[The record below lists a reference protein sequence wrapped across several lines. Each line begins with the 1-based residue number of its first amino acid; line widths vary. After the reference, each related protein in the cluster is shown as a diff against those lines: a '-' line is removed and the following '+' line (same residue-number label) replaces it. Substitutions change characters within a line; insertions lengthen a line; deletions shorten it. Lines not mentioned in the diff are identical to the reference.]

1 MWSFYWLD
9 VNSGASSKIASKSSE
24 VINDNAAFLIRAAG
38 RPLHR
43 RYDSATSKI
52 FEVINWSG
60 IIMWSKK
67 LSYQYKPSVNA
78 STIKRVVHEGIT
90 RLNSHQ
96 TQ

>member
-24 VINDNAAFLIRAAG
+24 VINDNAAFLIQAA

-43 RYDSATSKI
+43 RYDSATSKM

-60 IIMWSKK
+60 IIMWAKM
-67 LSYQYKPSVNA
+67 LSYQYKRSVKQYQA
-78 STIKRVVHEGIT
+78 
-90 RLNSHQ
+90 
-96 TQ
+96 